1 MYKNKFERD
10 MKCVNGV
17 KSIIER
23 QKKIAVNC
31 NCGFKLTQSDK
42 FKDI

>member
-10 MKCVNGV
+10 MKCVNGYN
-17 KSIIER
+17 KYNR
-23 QKKIAVNC
+23 KKKNAVNC

-42 FKDI
+42 FKGI